1 MLQVHVCNRWSQ
13 SKINNLQLAFF
24 NGVGIETWENVWGI
38 WNQMTDRD
46 CHATEMVASIL
57 RKFSSLVTSY
67 LWTPFY
73 KTLQEDNLIFASQWP
88 GTGNTTLTLW
98 TLINRSGKDINGSQ
112 LEVLHNENNKY
123 YDLWHGIELHP
134 EIRDGKAFLQ
144 FPIEKHGF
152 GAILSGKE
160 KDLPKD
166 FDHFIL
172 KMKQYSDRPL
182 SSYPDTN
189 IVFNQKMVPIGP
201 SKQYKNAPQGKR
213 LKVTSLV

>member
-1 MLQVHVCNRWSQ
+1 LLKVHLANRWSQ
-13 SKINNLQLAFF
+13 SKINYLQLGFF
-24 NGVGIETWENVWGI
+24 NGIGIETWENVWGM

-46 CHATEMVASIL
+46 CHATKMVASIL

-73 KTLQEDNLIFASQWP
+73 KTIQEHNLIFASQWP
-88 GTGNTTLTLW
+88 GTENTTLTLW
-98 TLINRSGKDINGSQ
+98 TLINRSGKDMNGSQ
-112 LEVLHNENNKY
+112 LEVLHNQNNKY

-134 EIRDGKAFLQ
+134 EIKNGKAILQ
-144 FPIEKHGF
+144 FPIEKNGL

-166 FDHFIL
+166 FDNFML
-172 KMKQYSDRPL
+172 KMKQYSERPL

-189 IVFNQKMVPIGP
+189 IVVKQKMVPIER
-201 SKQYKNAPQGKR
+201 SKQYKSAPEGKR
-213 LKVTSLV
+213 LKVT